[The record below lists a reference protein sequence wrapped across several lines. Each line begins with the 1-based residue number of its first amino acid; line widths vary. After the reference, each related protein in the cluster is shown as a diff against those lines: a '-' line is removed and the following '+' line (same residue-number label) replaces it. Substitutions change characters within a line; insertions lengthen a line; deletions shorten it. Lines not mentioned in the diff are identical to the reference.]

1 MNAYSNNSYKSQGK
15 TVNQVLIDGDMF
27 KKYEPV
33 DPTEVRIMD
42 TLSVM
47 LEHNVSWDLDKMED
61 LYKSLRQTTGEID
74 VTIAVTDADTG
85 EMKYVKYDQVGKQRP
100 VVDESL
106 GLPNPEGTLTFCM
119 EHNPEEFLNKLM
131 AIREERERRHP
142 IIFKITDLVGDKS
155 YEMARVEKHSRQQ
168 YQFER
173 KVPFFIAADGVQELG
188 MSTEEVA
195 ALWEEGGVLHR
206 IRELAKEQNLPF
218 LIGPRHQLKLMAY
231 GYLYGQPL
239 NEGIVGTD
247 VVMHYDVEE
256 PEEKPQRVAII
267 GGGARIGKSLMN
279 EIIRNISSTASLWE
293 QDACNLFAKELQ
305 WERKISQPKC
315 DWSQTKLRRGKGHN
329 KFSKKGK
336 K

>member
-1 MNAYSNNSYKSQGK
+1 MNEYSNNSYKSQGK

-33 DPTEVRIMD
+33 DPAEVRILD
-42 TLSVM
+42 TLSIM
-47 LEHNVSWDLDKMED
+47 REHNVKWDLEKMED
-61 LYKSLRQTTGEID
+61 LYKSLRQTTSEMDI
-74 VTIAVTDADTG
+74 TIAVTDADTG
-85 EMKYVKYDQVGKQRP
+85 EMKYVKFDQLGKQRP
-100 VVDESL
+100 VVDEFPSL
-106 GLPNPEGTLTFCM
+106 EGKLTFSM

-131 AIREERERRHP
+131 ALREERERRHP
-142 IIFKITDLVGDKS
+142 IIFKITDLLGDHS
-155 YEMARVEKHSRQQ
+155 YEMDRVEKHSRQQ

-173 KVPFFIAADGVQELG
+173 KVPFFIATDGVKDLDLCT
-188 MSTEEVA
+188 SEVA
-195 ALWEEGGVLHR
+195 ALWEEGGVLHK
-206 IRELAKEQNLPF
+206 IRALAKENNIPF
-218 LIGPRHQLKLMAY
+218 LIGPRQQLKLMAY

-239 NEGIVGTD
+239 NEGIIGTD

-279 EIIRNISSTASLWE
+279 EIIRNISSVASLWE
-293 QDACNLFAKELQ
+293 EDACNLFAKELQ
-305 WERKISQPKC
+305 WERKINQPKC

-329 KFSKKGK
+329 KFKRKGK